1 MTTAQAAIP
10 DGPILTTDGIPL
22 KDALQ
27 VSLRRSKLRAM
38 TLVAGP
44 LLFLVFLFII
54 PIGNMLVRSVDDSLV
69 NKVFP
74 TTLEQFEAWD
84 KTSEPPEALYA
95 AFVNDMKSAEKL
107 DIGKVSTRMNYAKPG
122 WKSLVKRTAR
132 KVKKIKE
139 GPYKEALIKIDER
152 WADQEFWLSMGIM
165 KDKRTFGYFL
175 NAVDKTYDFDKNI
188 ISVKEEQRVYN
199 LLWYR
204 TLLVSFIVTIACLIL
219 SYPVSYLLATLPMRI
234 SNLLMICVLMPF
246 WTSLLVRIVAWMIM
260 LQQEGV
266 VNDSLVAL
274 GVLNDDNRLA
284 MMYNFNGTVIVMTQI
299 LLPFMILP
307 LYSVMKTIP
316 PTYMRAAQN
325 LGATPTMAFIRVYM
339 PQTIP
344 GIGAGCILVF
354 IVAIG
359 YYITPELVGGK
370 DGRLIGNMVAYH
382 MQRSLNW
389 GLAAAMGSI
398 LLFTI
403 LVLYWLY
410 DKIIGIDNMKMG

>member
-1 MTTAQAAIP
+1 
-10 DGPILTTDGIPL
+10 
-22 KDALQ
+22 
-27 VSLRRSKLRAM
+27 
-38 TLVAGP
+38 
-44 LLFLVFLFII
+44 
-54 PIGNMLVRSVDDSLV
+54 
-69 NKVFP
+69 
-74 TTLEQFEAWD
+74 
-84 KTSEPPEALYA
+84 
-95 AFVNDMKSAEKL
+95 
-107 DIGKVSTRMNYAKPG
+107 
-122 WKSLVKRTAR
+122 
-132 KVKKIKE
+132 
-139 GPYKEALIKIDER
+139 
-152 WADQEFWLSMGIM
+152 
-165 KDKRTFGYFL
+165 
-175 NAVDKTYDFDKNI
+175 
-188 ISVKEEQRVYN
+188 
-199 LLWYR
+199 
-204 TLLVSFIVTIACLIL
+204 
-219 SYPVSYLLATLPMRI
+219 
-234 SNLLMICVLMPF
+234 
-246 WTSLLVRIVAWMIM
+246 M

>member
-175 NAVDKTYDFDKNI
+175 NSVDKTYDFDKNI

-204 TLLVSFIVTIACLIL
+204 TLMVSFIVTIACLIL

>member
-1 MTTAQAAIP
+1 LRI
-10 DGPILTTDGIPL
+10 
-22 KDALQ
+22 DA
-27 VSLRRSKLRAM
+27 V
-38 TLVAGP
+38 
-44 LLFLVFLFII
+44 
-54 PIGNMLVRSVDDSLV
+54 
-69 NKVFP
+69 
-74 TTLEQFEAWD
+74 
-84 KTSEPPEALYA
+84 
-95 AFVNDMKSAEKL
+95 
-107 DIGKVSTRMNYAKPG
+107 
-122 WKSLVKRTAR
+122 
-132 KVKKIKE
+132 
-139 GPYKEALIKIDER
+139 
-152 WADQEFWLSMGIM
+152 
-165 KDKRTFGYFL
+165 
-175 NAVDKTYDFDKNI
+175 
-188 ISVKEEQRVYN
+188 
-199 LLWYR
+199 
-204 TLLVSFIVTIACLIL
+204 
-219 SYPVSYLLATLPMRI
+219 
-234 SNLLMICVLMPF
+234 
-246 WTSLLVRIVAWMIM
+246 
-260 LQQEGV
+260 
-266 VNDSLVAL
+266 
-274 GVLNDDNRLA
+274 NDDNRLA

>member
-95 AFVNDMKSAEKL
+95 AFVNDMKSAAKL

-152 WADQEFWLSMGIM
+152 WADQEFWLSLGIM

-175 NAVDKTYDFDKNI
+175 NSVDKTYDFDKNI
-188 ISVKEEQRVYN
+188 ISVKEERRVYN

-204 TLLVSFIVTIACLIL
+204 TLMVSFIVTIACLIL

-316 PTYMRAAQN
+316 PTYMKAAQN

-410 DKIIGIDNMKMG
+410 DRIIGIDNMKMG